1 MDIIFT
7 TSILLLFISLSLS
20 LRRLFIFKFEISR
33 NKYEISV
40 SLDIGKRQLQADAYS
55 FQRMRDSVMAVLVD
69 GEGDGYLGKAAAL
82 TTARTFTKHYSHYD
96 PIHGSQIFFDKVF
109 KSANR
114 NIINVLKGNNAYAMA
129 ACVLID
135 ENRLSYG
142 VAGNIRIGIYRKGD
156 LVSINEG
163 QFLDVLT
170 KDKLNDGS
178 IGESAAKRLS
188 GSKKVYN
195 FLGRDDY
202 RYLEFNEKAI
212 MLNKKDIVVI
222 MTDGIY
228 ETIGFR
234 EIEEILSRGG
244 NVGKLAESVTSLVRS
259 KDIKEQDNMGII
271 LIRVLNN

>member
-1 MDIIFT
+1 
-7 TSILLLFISLSLS
+7 
-20 LRRLFIFKFEISR
+20 
-33 NKYEISV
+33 
-40 SLDIGKRQLQADAYS
+40 
-55 FQRMRDSVMAVLVD
+55 MAVLVD

-129 ACVLID
+129 ACALID

-142 VAGNIRIGIYRKGD
+142 VAGNITIGIYRKGD

-163 QFLDVLT
+163 QFLDVIT

-195 FLGRDDY
+195 FLGLAAGFIKHIIKSYHSDY
-202 RYLEFNEKAI
+202 VFYSESEEVEK
-212 MLNKKDIVVI
+212 DVI
-222 MTDGIY
+222 INWFDLLWSSI
-228 ETIGFR
+228 F
-234 EIEEILSRGG
+234 
-244 NVGKLAESVTSLVRS
+244 VTLQPNFYYGVYTTP
-259 KDIKEQDNMGII
+259 
-271 LIRVLNN
+271 